1 MVAFHHSLAP
11 PLVNCG
17 ANLTPVWPYLWY
29 AITMVLVKDPAEY
42 QTQPE
47 SPISFGLDLRSGV
60 PTYLQIVQ
68 QVEAALRLGHLQVG
82 DRLPKVKDVVSSMAI
97 NPNTVL
103 KAYREL
109 EIRGITSGR
118 PGVGTFIVV
127 APSTISATE
136 FDHLRSELI
145 NGWLRDARG
154 VGLEEDAIVA
164 LFQSALSESIHLA
177 NIGNLG
183 DASDGDA

>member
-1 MVAFHHSLAP
+1 MV
-11 PLVNCG
+11 
-17 ANLTPVWPYLWY
+17 
-29 AITMVLVKDPAEY
+29 IDKDPTEY

-82 DRLPKVKDVVSSMAI
+82 DRLPKVKDVVSSIAI

-127 APSTISATE
+127 APPTISATV
-136 FDHLRSELI
+136 FGQLRSKLI

-164 LFQSALSESIHLA
+164 LFHSALSESVNLA
-177 NIGNLG
+177 NSENLS
-183 DASDGDA
+183 DVNDGDA

>member
-1 MVAFHHSLAP
+1 MNIDKDSLP
-11 PLVNCG
+11 
-17 ANLTPVWPYLWY
+17 
-29 AITMVLVKDPAEY
+29 
-42 QTQPE
+42 TQQDHP

-60 PTYLQIVQ
+60 PTYLQLVQ

-82 DRLPKVKDVVSSMAI
+82 DRLPKVKDVVSSIAI

-127 APSTISATE
+127 APPTISAKA
-136 FDHLRSELI
+136 FDQLRSELVT
-145 NGWLRDARG
+145 GWLRDARG
-154 VGLEEDAIVA
+154 VGLEDDAIVA
-164 LFQSALSESIHLA
+164 LFHSALSESMYLA
-177 NIGNLG
+177 NSEGSRSE
-183 DASDGDA
+183 SDGDA

>member
-1 MVAFHHSLAP
+1 MIIDKGP
-11 PLVNCG
+11 PQR
-17 ANLTPVWPYLWY
+17 
-29 AITMVLVKDPAEY
+29 

-60 PTYLQIVQ
+60 PPYLQIVQ

-82 DRLPKVKDVVSSMAI
+82 DRLPRVKDVVSSMVI

-164 LFQSALSESIHLA
+164 LFQSALNESMHLA
-177 NIGNLG
+177 NSRNLG
-183 DASDGDA
+183 ATSVGDA